1 MKRLILV
8 LIIVGIVVPTNL
20 KTLTP
25 FEIEAKTLEEA
36 KQKAI
41 DFHKKGETENISWE
55 YNPEFN
61 ENMSVIDNGG
71 QSTEEIYCYED
82 VNMIWANGK
91 E

>member
-1 MKRLILV
+1 METFDFYLDTKITTWMR
-8 LIIVGIVVPTNL
+8 
-20 KTLTP
+20 TP